1 VGVKTDDL
9 DSHFCFSQ
17 NEGKLRRAQFWRDPS
32 NLGSPTITK
41 AESDTDQ
48 QILDL
53 WLAKYPEDVRG
64 RLYYVI
70 SSSLRRETFIVR

>member
-9 DSHFCFSQ
+9 DSHFFSITKE
-17 NEGKLRRAQFWRDPS
+17 NSSTLSFGATAPILDRAP
-32 NLGSPTITK
+32 ITK

-53 WLAKYPEDVRG
+53 LLAKYPEDVRG